1 MSTEFNLSEYI
12 DDRLYDEFDM
22 TAAAVQAVAKD
33 KEDENCLYALVYCK
47 ESEKYTIVWQ
57 DDEGDQSHEGC
68 ILTDKEM
75 ATKEFEKLIEHER
88 KGALV

>member
-1 MSTEFNLSEYI
+1 MNIEFVLSQYI
-12 DDRLYDEFDM
+12 EDRLYDDFRM
-22 TAAAVQAVAKD
+22 TDAIVLSVAKD
-33 KEDENCLYALVYCK
+33 KEDETCLFALVHCK
-47 ESEKYTIVWQ
+47 DSEKYTIVWQ